1 MSNVYLISD
10 GELIKI
16 GKAND
21 INVRISQLQTGNAS
35 TLRPLGYIRC
45 SSSVSALNV
54 EKSIH
59 HALKR
64 NNVRGEWFSTSVR
77 DIEALGYNVELG
89 EYEPDFVK
97 VYCEATTM
105 LNGLPTSARA
115 VLTELLLLA
124 KDNNEIGLTA
134 VFKRRISEAT
144 GFSVKTID
152 NRLQDLLKS
161 GIISRID
168 TGTFMLNPYLFGKG
182 DWKTINELR
191 NKNIHLSIVYDK
203 ETGMRSIRGNLA

>member
-1 MSNVYLISD
+1 MGKVIETTDSIDYTTGEIKSSTVVKRFKGEEPNYVKLYLEDISYLHNIPASA
-10 GELIKI
+10 GAL
-16 GKAND
+16 
-21 INVRISQLQTGNAS
+21 LQ
-35 TLRPLGYIRC
+35 
-45 SSSVSALNV
+45 
-54 EKSIH
+54 
-59 HALKR
+59 
-64 NNVRGEWFSTSVR
+64 
-77 DIEALGYNVELG
+77 
-89 EYEPDFVK
+89 
-97 VYCEATTM
+97 
-105 LNGLPTSARA
+105 
-115 VLTELLLLA
+115 ELL
-124 KDNNEIGLTA
+124 KYVTYGTQEIGLTA

-152 NRLQDLLKS
+152 NRLQDLLKA